1 VWRYYHADSVA
12 KLIVSFLALIL
23 AIMSGEAAGQITN
36 ASRPLSAT
44 VVSTF
49 VTHNGELALLVLWRG
64 SPGWFSGGG
73 GNRSS
78 GGGSSSAGQEFGSF
92 SMTYAGKTFAVDL
105 NYTTRVARVL
115 EQDISMADTNVV
127 LVDFV
132 DAPSGARIVGR
143 HLVDPKLPEAAI
155 SGPRTVANDPAIIG
169 IRRSPE
175 AKAFLQCEIPMPMPA
190 GADAALDPAVR
201 LRLSEYV
208 QGIVKQICDAALSP

>member
-1 VWRYYHADSVA
+1 LL
-12 KLIVSFLALIL
+12 KLIVAFLALML
-23 AIMSGEAAGQITN
+23 AVMPRETAGQTTS

-49 VTHNGELALLVLWRG
+49 VTHNGELTLLVLWRG
-64 SPGWFSGGG
+64 SPGWFSGGS
-73 GNRSS
+73 GNSSS
-78 GGGSSSAGQEFGSF
+78 GGGSTSAGQEVGSF
-92 SMTYAGKTFAVDL
+92 SMTYAGKTFAIDL
-105 NYTTRVARVL
+105 NYTTGVARLV
-115 EQDISMADTNVV
+115 EQEISLTDTNVV

-132 DAPSGARIVGR
+132 DAPSGPRIVGR

-155 SGPRTVANDPAIIG
+155 SGPRTLADDPAIIG

-175 AKAFLQCEIPMPMPA
+175 AGAFLQCDIPVAMPA
-190 GADAALDPAVR
+190 GVDAAALDPAVR